1 MIRLIFIFASV
12 LLTASCSKSGSASS
26 KAAETPMTFEEA
38 FKFVDKQIAE
48 KDPTI
53 IEYLGRRMAFENSIS
68 LDFKGNC
75 YAIPGKTV
83 TLVSRINQA
92 GVIDLVIAD
101 AENERSECFKNTY
114 LNTRFDS
121 PPVSPIYRFNI
132 MLGEDGLP
140 ERFKNL

>member
-1 MIRLIFIFASV
+1 MIRLILIFTSL
-12 LLTASCSKSGSASS
+12 LLTASCSETGSKSS
-26 KAAETPMTFEEA
+26 KAVEIPMTFEEA

-48 KDPTI
+48 KDPAI
-53 IEYLGRRMAFENSIS
+53 IEYLGRRLAFENSIG
-68 LDFKGNC
+68 LDGKGNC

-101 AENERSECFKNTY
+101 AENERSKCFKNIY
-114 LNTRFDS
+114 LNTQFDS